1 MYFEIFKFSDFHHC
15 CPELAAWL
23 GLGVYLA
30 NDIGNGHKA
39 WFSLVLRIVR
49 IVDFS
54 GPRRSV
60 IFMTSV
66 NIVDARSQHDPRQS
80 PI

>member
-1 MYFEIFKFSDFHHC
+1 MYFEIFKFSDFHYC
-15 CPELAAWL
+15 CPEFAAGL

-30 NDIGNGHKA
+30 NDIGNSHKV
-39 WFSLVLRIVR
+39 WFSLVLRIVN
-49 IVDFS
+49 FS